1 MTDPDARVWHVVIW
15 NHPTPHI
22 QKNLTALEAIHFLRN
37 CGSFPNPWT
46 NAGIKLMLEREF
58 GSYATHA
65 ELLMNQLASISVGG
79 WVINQHDV
87 NQRTSTEYW
96 GPDGETLDVWPK
108 PDDYAER
115 YARARKA
122 YELVAKTNA
131 VINDRRSA

>member
-15 NHPTPHI
+15 SHPTPHI

-46 NAGIKLMLEREF
+46 NAGIKHKLKQEF
-58 GSYATHA
+58 GSYTTHA
-65 ELLMNQLASISVGG
+65 ELLLL
-79 WVINQHDV
+79 INQHDV

-108 PDDYAER
+108 PDDYGER

-131 VINDRRSA
+131 AINDRRSA